1 MQEKQNTELH
11 FEGEGGAAPRAK
23 PVSIHRIIKAT
34 KGIITQYVKG
44 RVCMKFSVLVAPSRD
59 YNNWPECFKALA
71 DLLEKEQRVKPGFWE
86 SVFAREQSFPTGL
99 QITPTMGIAI
109 PHPSDSTLVKESTVA
124 VIMLPHP
131 IEVCSMAEPEEKI
144 MVSVVLM
151 LALRGSEDHL
161 IMLQHMMETFQDE
174 ELLNELLALQD
185 PDAVKQ
191 FLEDK
196 LGKE

>member
-1 MQEKQNTELH
+1 MN
-11 FEGEGGAAPRAK
+11 
-23 PVSIHRIIKAT
+23 
-34 KGIITQYVKG
+34 
-44 RVCMKFSVLVAPSRD
+44 FSVLVAPSRD

-71 DLLEKEQRVKPGFWE
+71 DMLEKEGKVKTGYWE

-109 PHPSDSTLVKESTVA
+109 PHPSDPTLVKESTVA
-124 VIMLPHP
+124 VIILPHP

-161 IMLQHMMETFQDE
+161 TMLQQMMETFQNED
-174 ELLNELLALQD
+174 LLREMLAMTD

-191 FLEDK
+191 FLEEK

>member
-1 MQEKQNTELH
+1 MN
-11 FEGEGGAAPRAK
+11 
-23 PVSIHRIIKAT
+23 
-34 KGIITQYVKG
+34 
-44 RVCMKFSVLVAPSRD
+44 FSVLVAPSRD

-71 DLLEKEQRVKPGFWE
+71 DLLEKEQKVKPGYWE

-99 QITPTMGIAI
+99 QITPDRGIAI
-109 PHPSDSTLVKESTVA
+109 PHPSDPTLVKESTVA
-124 VIMLPHP
+124 VIILPNP

-161 IMLQHMMETFQDE
+161 TMLQQMMETFQDE
-174 ELLNELLALQD
+174 TLLKEMLGMTE
-185 PDAVKQ
+185 PEAVKY
-191 FLEDK
+191 FLEEK